1 MLKFVDMNTP
11 QNAGA
16 VSLKDSIIEV
26 EGWTAALY
34 QQNFMDF
41 LEQQPYIMGTL
52 MEADEGMDDDTHSWM
67 LKSVL
72 LLKWSF
78 QKMGCRLT
86 ILSNEKWQGVI
97 EEKLEIYAFTGPEQE
112 KEYEWSN
119 KKDFKIKMSSY
130 IRIPSM
136 RKNALKAR

>member
-1 MLKFVDMNTP
+1 MNTP

-52 MEADEGMDDDTHSWM
+52 MEADEGMDDGHAQLD
-67 LKSVL
+67 VEICIA
-72 LLKWSF
+72 F
-78 QKMGCRLT
+78 KM
-86 ILSNEKWQGVI
+86 VV
-97 EEKLEIYAFTGPEQE
+97 PE
-112 KEYEWSN
+112 N
-119 KKDFKIKMSSY
+119 GM
-130 IRIPSM
+130 
-136 RKNALKAR
+136 ALDHA